1 MPAREVLRTCAFRHL
16 WKARRRWWCMSKP
29 SAFPS
34 RRFTSRV
41 ETHGNVWVDWRC
53 GGREDISRVRNLSLG
68 GLFVETAESRDAG
81 SAVKLEFLVQEGQIR
96 ADAVVRRA
104 EPGRG
109 LGMKFTAV
117 KEEDRPRLEALISKL
132 RH

>member
-1 MPAREVLRTCAFRHL
+1 
-16 WKARRRWWCMSKP
+16 
-29 SAFPS
+29 
-34 RRFTSRV
+34 V

-68 GLFVETAESRDAG
+68 GLFIETAESRGAG
-81 SAVKLEFLVQEGQIR
+81 STVKLEFLVQEGQIR

-117 KEEDRPRLEALISKL
+117 REEDRPRLEALISKL

>member
-1 MPAREVLRTCAFRHL
+1 
-16 WKARRRWWCMSKP
+16 MSKP
-29 SAFPS
+29 SGFPS